1 MQYPPMSLAAW
12 YYHKADQC
20 ARLAKDA
27 IEPRKRSDFE
37 TERKLWLEI
46 AEQIEDDEV
55 RCFGPEPM

>member
-1 MQYPPMSLAAW
+1 MSLAAW

-27 IEPRKRSDFE
+27 DEPRKRYDFE

-46 AEQIEDDEV
+46 AEQVKRDEV
-55 RCFGPEPM
+55 RWFGPEPM